1 MACSIT
7 GNKMSDKHLSTTA
20 LAKSLNKESKELFIL
35 LAQGGWIIKVDGH
48 WQLTEKGKFEGGIY
62 INHPKYGE
70 YIAWPDAVK
79 NHPLLKLLPEA
90 PLSATHIGQKWDLP
104 ARLVNLILAERGLI
118 KKYLHGW
125 LLTDKGADLGGQQHE
140 AEQSGIPYVTWPESL
155 LQENWVEIY
164 LSQIHAKNCQ
174 SPFRSLDGH
183 LVESQIQLRIDNWL
197 YLAGIPHAHLYPIE
211 IDNKKVTADFYL
223 PNQALCLESW
233 ADSQSKSIAQSIMED
248 LDKQKYYR
256 DFPIAFIEIGD
267 ESITQLDERLARE
280 LLKRG
285 TAVY

>member
-1 MACSIT
+1 
-7 GNKMSDKHLSTTA
+7 MSDKHLSTTA
-20 LAKSLNKESKELFIL
+20 LAKTLGKESKELFSL

-62 INHPKYGE
+62 LNHPKYGE

-79 NHPLLKLLPEA
+79 SHPLLKLLPEA
-90 PLSATHIGQKWDLP
+90 PLSATHIGQKWDMP

-125 LLTDKGADLGGQQHE
+125 LLTEKGEHTGGQQHE

-155 LQENWVEIY
+155 LQETWVEFY
-164 LSQIHAKNCQ
+164 LSQIHARDRQ
-174 SPFRSLDGH
+174 SPLKSLDGH
-183 LVESQIQLRIDNWL
+183 LVESLIQLRIDNWL
-197 YLAGIPHAHLYPIE
+197 YLAGIPHAHCYSVE
-211 IDNKKVTADFYL
+211 IDNQKVNADFYL
-223 PNQALCLESW
+223 PQQSLCLESW
-233 ADSQSKSIAQSIMED
+233 ADSQSKSVAQSIMED

-267 ESITQLDERLARE
+267 ETVTQLDERLARE